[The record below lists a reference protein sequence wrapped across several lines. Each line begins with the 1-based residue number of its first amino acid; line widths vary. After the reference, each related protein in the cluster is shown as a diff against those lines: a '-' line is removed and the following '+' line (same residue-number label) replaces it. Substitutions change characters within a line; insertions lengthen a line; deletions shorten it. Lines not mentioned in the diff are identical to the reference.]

1 MTTTSSPEAV
11 ADPAGSSAAAPYGT
25 RSRGRNAPRPNYA
38 EDRDM
43 DAEFEAA
50 PAKGAKRNS
59 GVALTNIVNG
69 SKSDSEKSSPTLPR
83 KTLTNGTASNPV
95 PKESIP
101 GTSSFSA
108 RPDDANGAGSIRK
121 RKATVSTPATT
132 NAAKKIF
139 TAAPGD
145 SDSGYFTNML
155 SFEASEPI
163 LKDGH
168 ITADDG
174 TTLGI
179 NGMFQISDFS
189 LLPISPPI
197 LNGSFPH
204 PRVKQD

>member
-1 MTTTSSPEAV
+1 
-11 ADPAGSSAAAPYGT
+11 
-25 RSRGRNAPRPNYA
+25 
-38 EDRDM
+38 
-43 DAEFEAA
+43 
-50 PAKGAKRNS
+50 
-59 GVALTNIVNG
+59 
-69 SKSDSEKSSPTLPR
+69 
-83 KTLTNGTASNPV
+83 V

>member
-1 MTTTSSPEAV
+1 
-11 ADPAGSSAAAPYGT
+11 
-25 RSRGRNAPRPNYA
+25 
-38 EDRDM
+38 M

-83 KTLTNGTASNPV
+83 KSLTNGTVSNAL

-108 RPDDANGAGSIRK
+108 RPDDPNGAGSLRK
-121 RKATVSTPATT
+121 RKATVSTPVST

-145 SDSGYFTNML
+145 SDGGYFSNML

-179 NGMFQISDFS
+179 HGMIHFLMFHSSPFLRPFQTGHF
-189 LLPISPPI
+189 PIQ
-197 LNGSFPH
+197 G
-204 PRVKQD
+204 

>member
-1 MTTTSSPEAV
+1 
-11 ADPAGSSAAAPYGT
+11 
-25 RSRGRNAPRPNYA
+25 
-38 EDRDM
+38 M